1 VSFNARLEEFKNLKL
16 SLSKNVC
23 VCEVKTR
30 IKRNTFMAVFLI
42 ATEIILKLPPLGR
55 SEDLDG
61 IMPIL

>member
-1 VSFNARLEEFKNLKL
+1 MKL

-55 SEDLDG
+55 SEDLDS